1 MPALADRAR
10 EVLPSGLTGLAG
22 LACAVLRH
30 PGATTRTQPPD
41 LDRQS
46 TARQPADIPAD
57 RRIRADGRRLKLL
70 SVTASASASV
80 LGWHGARATGG
91 SVLARRGQGGCA
103 RT

>member
-41 LDRQS
+41 LDRQGTPGS
-46 TARQPADIPAD
+46 PQTSPQI
-57 RRIRADGRRLKLL
+57 
-70 SVTASASASV
+70 
-80 LGWHGARATGG
+80 GG
-91 SVLARRGQGGCA
+91 SARSCEDSSCFP
-103 RT
+103 